1 MFFLVSIHRGIGIQV
16 ITLEMKFRW
25 FLKQFFFDPR
35 ITKLTNEISNQTN
48 EILKKDQDYQHYIES
63 IYDAI
68 IYCIECLSNDSTK
81 PFIIEPSIISRDDTE
96 VYSSKLKVNEI
107 FKFGFC
113 FSSSNRLIS
122 LG

>member
-1 MFFLVSIHRGIGIQV
+1 
-16 ITLEMKFRW
+16 MKFRW